1 MIYNIIVTIVTSSGI
16 LGIVTKT
23 LLARMK
29 KNEQRQKA
37 LELGVQALLLAEM
50 IEQYEKYKAKGA
62 VPLYSKDNFENL
74 WQQYES
80 LGANGVM
87 SEIHNEFMHMSTQSN
102 FE

>member
-37 LELGVQALLLAEM
+37 LELGVQALLRAEM

-62 VPLYSKDNFENL
+62 APLYARDNYENM
-74 WQQYES
+74 WVQYES
-80 LGANGVM
+80 LGANGIM
-87 SEIHNEFMHMSTQSN
+87 SDIHNKFMN
-102 FE
+102 LPVDE

>member
-1 MIYNIIVTIVTSSGI
+1 MIYNVIVTIVTSSGI

-37 LELGVQALLLAEM
+37 LEIGVQALLLAEM
-50 IEQYEKYKAKGA
+50 IEQYEKYKSRGA
-62 VPLYSKDNFENL
+62 APFYARDNYENM
-74 WQQYES
+74 WVQYEF

-87 SEIHNEFMHMSTQSN
+87 FDIHNKFMN
-102 FE
+102 LPVDE

>member
-37 LELGVQALLLAEM
+37 LELGVQALLRAEM
-50 IEQYEKYKAKGA
+50 IEQYEK
-62 VPLYSKDNFENL
+62 
-74 WQQYES
+74 
-80 LGANGVM
+80 
-87 SEIHNEFMHMSTQSN
+87 
-102 FE
+102 

>member
-37 LELGVQALLLAEM
+37 LELGVQALLRAEM
-50 IEQYEKYKAKGA
+50 IEQYEKYKANGA
-62 VPLYSKDNFENL
+62 APLYARDNYENM
-74 WQQYES
+74 WIQYES
-80 LGANGVM
+80 LGVNGVM
-87 SEIHNEFMHMSTQSN
+87 SDIHNKFMN
-102 FE
+102 LPVDE

>member
-37 LELGVQALLLAEM
+37 LELGVQALLRAEM
-50 IEQYEKYKAKGA
+50 IEQYEKYKANGA
-62 VPLYSKDNFENL
+62 APLYARDNYENM
-74 WQQYES
+74 WIQYES
-80 LGANGVM
+80 LGTNGVM
-87 SEIHNEFMHMSTQSN
+87 SDIHNKFMN
-102 FE
+102 LPVDE

>member
-37 LELGVQALLLAEM
+37 LELGVQALLRAEM
-50 IEQYEKYKAKGA
+50 IEQYEKYKARGA
-62 VPLYSKDNFENL
+62 APLYARDNYENM
-74 WQQYES
+74 WIQYES
-80 LGANGVM
+80 LGVNGVM
-87 SEIHNEFMHMSTQSN
+87 SDIHNKFMN
-102 FE
+102 LPVDE